1 MDANEEAFTRKRVC
15 YEQNFQQARSLNE
28 QMNRVPTLAV
38 TLTGGLW
45 YGASAVN
52 AVDISIR
59 FGLLI
64 LAGLCNAALILA
76 SIRIRDVLESYF
88 ERLKAFDPESY
99 ASGRP
104 SSPKLGRLRGYSMIG
119 VYTSLMG
126 IGAVLSFAGAF
137 GWYWPFTF
145 HRRWG
150 LLVLLVVLGG
160 VFYVLNQRDRST
172 SH

>member
-28 QMNRVPTLAV
+28 QMNRVPTLAI

-52 AVDISIR
+52 AVDASIR
-59 FGLLI
+59 FGLLV
-64 LAGLCNAALILA
+64 LAGVCNAALILA
-76 SIRIRDVLESYF
+76 SIRIRDVLQSYF
-88 ERLKAFDPESY
+88 ERLQAFDPESF

-104 SSPKLGRLRGYSMIG
+104 STPKLERLRSYSMIG
-119 VYTSLMG
+119 VYASLMG

-137 GWYWPFTF
+137 EFYWPFTF

-150 LLVLLVVLGG
+150 LLALLIIFGSIFFALT
-160 VFYVLNQRDRST
+160 RPARST
-172 SH
+172 SP